1 MSWPGPSTNTLDKPN
16 LHHVHYFGRCK
27 YSPTAIRPC
36 RTVPK
41 LGTEQCCMGASRW
54 GYSTVSTALRRYP
67 LHLHTRTVSGEVV
80 PVAVFARVVSELLGS
95 VGKWR

>member
-1 MSWPGPSTNTLDKPN
+1 
-16 LHHVHYFGRCK
+16 
-27 YSPTAIRPC
+27 
-36 RTVPK
+36 
-41 LGTEQCCMGASRW
+41 MGASRW